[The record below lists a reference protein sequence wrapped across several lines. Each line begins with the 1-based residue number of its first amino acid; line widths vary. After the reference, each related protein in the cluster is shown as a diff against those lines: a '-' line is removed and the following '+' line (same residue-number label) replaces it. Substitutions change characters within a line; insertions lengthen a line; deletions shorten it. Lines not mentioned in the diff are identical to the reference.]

1 MLNNSKRIKEI
12 YEEIQRKIF
21 YAVPGKWDELYLYAS
36 IIDRLGNVQTGEMYF
51 YFMPKGLLRRNF
63 VNVYEVPSKYDIE
76 EEEYMKVVD
85 LIYDE
90 IKLLREEF
98 GRSGQKLWSNLTI
111 SIKNSRFKIEYNYDN
126 LIGGQEAYYDHHLYW
141 RYKYL
146 HIEPHSKKEKQ
157 SIEKYLANKNNSTQ
171 KNEEY
176 DMGLYEK
183 RPRNVITYDTTEFKS
198 TQRVEYLATKPDTQR
213 IKNQIISDKF
223 TKI

>member
-21 YAVPGKWDELYLYAS
+21 YAIPGKWDELYLYAS

-51 YFMPKGLLRRNF
+51 YFMPKGILRRKF
-63 VNVYEVPSKYDIE
+63 INVYEVPYKYDIE
-76 EEEYMKVVD
+76 EEEYMKVVE

-98 GRSGQKLWSNLTI
+98 IKSGQKVWSNLTI

-126 LIGGQEAYYDHHLYW
+126 LTGGKNTYYDHHVYW

-146 HIEPHSKKEKQ
+146 NIEPQGKKEKQ
-157 SIEKYLANKNNSTQ
+157 AMENYLANRNQNDKKDEQ
-171 KNEEY
+171 Y
-176 DMGLYEK
+176 DAGLYEK
-183 RPRNVITYDTTEFKS
+183 KPTNVITYDTTAFKS
-198 TQRVEYLATKPDTQR
+198 TQRVEYLATKAEKTT
-213 IKNQIISDKF
+213 NQILSDKF

>member
-12 YEEIQRKIF
+12 YEQIQRKIF
-21 YAVPGKWDELYLYAS
+21 YAIPGKWEELYLYAS

-51 YFMPKGLLRRNF
+51 YFMPKGILKRKF
-63 VNVYEVPSKYDIE
+63 INVYEIPTKYDIE
-76 EEEYMKVVD
+76 EEEYMKVVE

-98 GRSGQKLWSNLTI
+98 IKSGQKVWSNLTI

-126 LIGGQEAYYDHHLYW
+126 LIGGQDAYYNHHIYW

-146 HIEPHSKKEKQ
+146 HIEPQGKKEKQ
-157 SIEKYLANKNNSTQ
+157 AIENYLANRNQSDKKDEQ
-171 KNEEY
+171 Y
-176 DMGLYEK
+176 DTGLYEK
-183 RPRNVITYDTTEFKS
+183 RPTNIITYDTTEFKT
-198 TQRVEYLATKPDTQR
+198 TQRVDYLATRTDMPN

>member
-1 MLNNSKRIKEI
+1 MINNSKRIKEI
-12 YEEIQRKIF
+12 YEQIQKKIF

-51 YFMPKGLLRRNF
+51 YFMPKGILKRNF
-63 VNVYEVPSKYDIE
+63 INVYEVPSKYDIE
-76 EEEYMKVVD
+76 EEEYMKVVE

-98 GRSGQKLWSNLTI
+98 IKSGQKVWSNLTI
-111 SIKNSRFKIEYNYDN
+111 SIKNSRLKIEYNYDN
-126 LIGGQEAYYDHHLYW
+126 LLGDQDAYYNHHIYW

-146 HIEPHSKKEKQ
+146 HIEPQGKKEKQ
-157 SIEKYLANKNNSTQ
+157 AIQKYLTNRKRSDKKDEQ
-171 KNEEY
+171 Y
-176 DMGLYEK
+176 DTGLYEK
-183 RPRNVITYDTTEFKS
+183 RPTNIITYNTTEFKT
-198 TQRVEYLATKPDTQR
+198 TQRVEYLATRTDEPN

>member
-1 MLNNSKRIKEI
+1 MLNNSEKIQEI
-12 YEEIQRKIF
+12 YEQIQRKIF
-21 YAVPGKWDELYLYAS
+21 FVLPEKWDELYLYAS

-51 YFMPKGLLRRNF
+51 YFLPKGIFKRKY

-76 EEEYMKVVD
+76 EDEYMQAVED
-85 LIYDE
+85 LYNQ
-90 IKLLREEF
+90 IKLLREECIS
-98 GRSGQKLWSNLTI
+98 SGQKLWSNLTI

-126 LIGGQEAYYDHHLYW
+126 LIGGQEAYYDHHVYW

-213 IKNQIISDKF
+213 IRNQILSDKF